1 VAPDRAYDQP
11 RLMSLY
17 AFSLNNPVRYVD
29 PDGREPVLVL
39 TEDVKITPTQQAALA
54 QGVQFMNF
62 VATGRHEKVSVV
74 QNHSSNAFRG
84 VDFNG
89 KDIAV
94 VVVKSSGKRRDVERR
109 VRSVLRSGKVGKR
122 RARKE
127 AKTALRKVRTPNG
140 TKTKVGLALRSSGIA
155 IVGTSAVN
163 SGDRGT
169 GAVAHE
175 AGHSLGL
182 PHDEREDNVMN
193 ESVETGDTGNQ
204 QIEEDQQEIM
214 QRTLRQRTRSGQ

>member
-1 VAPDRAYDQP
+1 
-11 RLMSLY
+11 MSLY

-29 PDGREPVLVL
+29 PDGREPALVL
-39 TEDVKITPTQQAALA
+39 TEGVKITPKQQAALA

-62 VATGRHEKVSVV
+62 VATGRHEEVSIVH
-74 QNHSSNAFRG
+74 NHSSNAFRG

-94 VVVKSSGKRRDVERR
+94 VVVKSSGKRKGVERR

-140 TKTKVGLALRSSGIA
+140 TKTKVGIALRSSGIA

-163 SGDRGT
+163 SGDQGT
-169 GAVAHE
+169 GAAAHE

-182 PHDEREDNVMN
+182 PHDEREGNVMN

-214 QRTLRQRTRSGQ
+214 QRTVRQRRSGQ